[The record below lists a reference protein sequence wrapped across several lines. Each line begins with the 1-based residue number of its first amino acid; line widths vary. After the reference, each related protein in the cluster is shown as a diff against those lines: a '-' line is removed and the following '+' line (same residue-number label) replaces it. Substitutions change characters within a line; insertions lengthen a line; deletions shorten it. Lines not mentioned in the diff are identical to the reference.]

1 MGALGALGAARIIA
15 AMRLVIIERD
25 GVLCVER
32 EGYLRS
38 PDDWQAQPGALE
50 AIAQLNHAGYQVAVS
65 AIWPGLGQGQF
76 DMATVNAIQARMS
89 KQLAAVGGRVDAVFF
104 CPHAP
109 DEACDCRKPQPG
121 LLRQIGERYKTNL
134 AQVHAVGASARDVQ
148 AAHAAGCIAHLVLTG
163 KGAPAHT
170 DPLPSEFPPGVQV
183 HADLAAFAAARI
195 AAAEAAAAAA
205 ANAAP
210 TPAA

>member
-76 DMATVNAIQARMS
+76 DMATVNVNNRVKIAEPRLPDVVRQFGVTVQKRSNDILMVTTLTSPDASRTPLFLSNYALVNVVDDLKRIPGVGDAQIFGALDYSIRLWLKPDRMAQLGVTASDIANAIAAQNR
-89 KQLAAVGGRVDAVFF
+89 QNAAVMFG
-104 CPHAP
+104 
-109 DEACDCRKPQPG
+109 
-121 LLRQIGERYKTNL
+121 
-134 AQVHAVGASARDVQ
+134 DVK
-148 AAHAAGCIAHLVLTG
+148 CVVLV
-163 KGAPAHT
+163 KI
-170 DPLPSEFPPGVQV
+170 V
-183 HADLAAFAAARI
+183 
-195 AAAEAAAAAA
+195 
-205 ANAAP
+205 
-210 TPAA
+210 